1 MKILSAVIVAVA
13 ILVVPGTAA
22 AKSKDPDK
30 RAAITQCKSERGK
43 SKASRRAFKAKYHSF
58 RGCTHPKVAK
68 LKAAKAARRAAVG
81 DCRDERSADD
91 FPAAHE
97 DKSFDEFY
105 DSDDENE
112 TGFHECVATKV
123 AEDEAADDDAD
134 EHGGK
139 CDGDHESEHH
149 DGGDDDSSGDD

>member
-1 MKILSAVIVAVA
+1 MKTLSAVIVAVA

-30 RAAITQCKSERGK
+30 RAAIAQCKSERGK
-43 SKASRRAFKAKYHSF
+43 SKASHRAFKARYHSF

-68 LKAAKAARRAAVG
+68 VKAAKAARRAAVG
-81 DCRDERSADD
+81 DCRDERSDDD

-97 DKSFDEFY
+97 EKSFDDFY

-112 TGFHECVATKV
+112 TGFHECVTTKV
-123 AEDEAADDDAD
+123 GENEADDDAGD
-134 EHGGK
+134 HGGK

-149 DGGDDDSSGDD
+149 DADDDDSGEDD